1 MWLLQS
7 KLIFEKWTYMCSTIE
22 VEQKKKMLRPPL
34 LPKTLKMEHT
44 AVVRDAQH
52 KQLSRENKP
61 VSHNSMEKRTWPAS
75 DLNQYDGNWA
85 VRLQLTNKFSGV

>member
-22 VEQKKKMLRPPL
+22 VEQKKKMLRPPF

-44 AVVRDAQH
+44 AVVLCAQH
-52 KQLSRENKP
+52 KQWSREKQ
-61 VSHNSMEKRTWPAS
+61 VSEPQLEKRQWPA
-75 DLNQYDGNWA
+75 
-85 VRLQLTNKFSGV
+85 RLEPIGWKLGHLI